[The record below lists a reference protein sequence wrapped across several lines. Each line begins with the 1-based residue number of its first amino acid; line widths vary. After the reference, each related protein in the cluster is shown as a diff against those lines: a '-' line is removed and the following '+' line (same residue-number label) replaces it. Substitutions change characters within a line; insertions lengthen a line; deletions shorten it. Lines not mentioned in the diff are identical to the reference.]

1 MRLTRTGLHLLPF
14 LAIACTGAAT
24 RQPQSPAPEPV
35 RQEPI
40 LQNPSA
46 NSWAFAY
53 APGLASY
60 RITRS
65 AAVENT
71 TDPTPIR
78 EITTNL
84 THETL
89 GFERVGDTIQFTAVV
104 DTFATTTQSL
114 VGPAQASP
122 LPIRI
127 TGWLVHDTL
136 QIAADS
142 LATQCSPSQSAI
154 RTDVHNLVV
163 PFPARLERGAIWTDS
178 LEFVGCQAMITTTAH
193 IHRTFRVSGET
204 SYSGSPVVLVERLD
218 TIQAHGEGA
227 LRQHRVILDAS
238 GNGRVLYYL
247 SPSTGQIVN
256 ATAEQNIGLVIT
268 ASGKAN
274 NFRQTVKQ
282 EFALVR

>member
-1 MRLTRTGLHLLPF
+1 RCCTTSDGVSSEVVSFTVDRYLQELGMRLTRTGLHLLPF

-127 TGWLVHDTL
+127 TG
-136 QIAADS
+136 
-142 LATQCSPSQSAI
+142 
-154 RTDVHNLVV
+154 
-163 PFPARLERGAIWTDS
+163 
-178 LEFVGCQAMITTTAH
+178 
-193 IHRTFRVSGET
+193 
-204 SYSGSPVVLVERLD
+204 
-218 TIQAHGEGA
+218 
-227 LRQHRVILDAS
+227 
-238 GNGRVLYYL
+238 
-247 SPSTGQIVN
+247 
-256 ATAEQNIGLVIT
+256 
-268 ASGKAN
+268 
-274 NFRQTVKQ
+274 
-282 EFALVR
+282 